1 MEGEYLRPRILYGR
15 SSPFSELSLVGVAA
29 KVDDDEMLCDGG
41 GAQEAAEVARGGRRR
56 REENEKNRPRAY
68 L

>member
-1 MEGEYLRPRILYGR
+1 MEGEYLRPRILHGR
-15 SSPFSELSLVGVAA
+15 LPPFSEPILVDAAA

-41 GAQEAAEVARGGRRR
+41 GARAVAEVARGGRRR
-56 REENEKNRPRAY
+56 REEYEKNWPRAY